1 MTSLAGL
8 HMCIYYHSDNM
19 FIGNLLKNSDLPIP
33 IHATHVFFSAPK
45 SPIFN
50 SYKGQCI
57 YIKLA
62 FAVVPTDK
70 ICGRSLSLDLSGYC
84 AINRMIN
91 KNSRWYEQHIY
102 ETVCHMT
109 KIRIFE
115 VFFVVFIPIK
125 NIIFNKTENIIR
137 RNTSDHGCQI
147 SCSKSNCETMYNWF
161 YIFETTVVRIMNNLN
176 VCSAYNYLYH
186 RSWFKT
192 I

>member
-1 MTSLAGL
+1 MSHSGRVKKWSLKTGELLKDFKSYEILYDRTRQRCHFNTGIEVTSLAGL

-19 FIGNLLKNSDLPIP
+19 FIGNLLKNSDLLIP

-50 SYKGQCI
+50 SNKGQCI

-91 KNSRWYEQHIY
+91 KNSR
-102 ETVCHMT
+102 
-109 KIRIFE
+109 
-115 VFFVVFIPIK
+115 
-125 NIIFNKTENIIR
+125 
-137 RNTSDHGCQI
+137 
-147 SCSKSNCETMYNWF
+147 
-161 YIFETTVVRIMNNLN
+161 
-176 VCSAYNYLYH
+176 
-186 RSWFKT
+186 
-192 I
+192 